1 MNITH
6 NEMQFVLLIFKS
18 PEIEY
23 NANSIAKKLGISAMG
38 ALKIAKRVEKENII
52 TCKPKGKAKF
62 YKLNLGSEYTKQYIK
77 FLLKREAEQSFSYIK
92 RWVNEI
98 KKVKN
103 ADCAVLFGS
112 LLRKGKNANDIDVL
126 LITDNKKFQK
136 LRKEIEEINSIN
148 IKKIHPMYQTKEDVK
163 NNIKK
168 EDKPLL
174 NALKGI
180 VVFGEDTLMGVLN
193 ESI

>member
-52 TCKPKGKAKF
+52 TCKTKGKAKF

-77 FLLKREAEQSFSYIK
+77 FLLK
-92 RWVNEI
+92 
-98 KKVKN
+98 
-103 ADCAVLFGS
+103 
-112 LLRKGKNANDIDVL
+112 
-126 LITDNKKFQK
+126 TDNKKFQK

>member
-1 MNITH
+1 MDITN
-6 NEMQFVLLIFKS
+6 NEIQFVLLIFKS

-38 ALKIAKRVEKENII
+38 ALKIAKRTEKDNVV
-52 TCKPKGKAKF
+52 TSKTKGKAKF
-62 YKLNLGSEYTKQYIK
+62 YKLNLGNEYTRQYIK
-77 FLLKREAEQSFSYIK
+77 FLLKREAEQSPSYIK
-92 RWVNEI
+92 RWVNDI
-98 KKVKN
+98 RNIKN

-112 LLRKGKNANDIDVL
+112 LLRKGKNANDIDIL

-136 LRKEIEEINSIN
+136 LKKEIEEINYIN
-148 IKKIHPMYQTKEDVK
+148 IKKIHPMYQTKDDVK

-180 VVFGEDTLMGVLN
+180 VVFGEDTLMGVLT
-193 ESI
+193 S